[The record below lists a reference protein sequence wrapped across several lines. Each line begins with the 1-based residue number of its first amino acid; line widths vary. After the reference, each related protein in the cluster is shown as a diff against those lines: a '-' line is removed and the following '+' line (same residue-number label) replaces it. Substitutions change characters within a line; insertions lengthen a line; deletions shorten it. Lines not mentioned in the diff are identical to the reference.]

1 MNSLTTKLSEHF
13 ALAEFVRS
21 STAQRLGIVEKQGP
35 KVWVHVSLKR
45 NRQEVKRII
54 IN

>member
-21 STAQRLGIVEKQGP
+21 STAQRLGIDNMPDAEAIENMRHLCTRKCGCM
-35 KVWVHVSLKR
+35 
-45 NRQEVKRII
+45 
-54 IN
+54 